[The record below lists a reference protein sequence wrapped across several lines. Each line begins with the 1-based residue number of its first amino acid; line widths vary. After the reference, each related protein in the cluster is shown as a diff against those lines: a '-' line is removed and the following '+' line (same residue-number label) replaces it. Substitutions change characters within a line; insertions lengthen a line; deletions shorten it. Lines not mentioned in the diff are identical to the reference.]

1 MTAGKALATLPGND
15 VDARD
20 PSTFARTLAVASNL
34 LDRLFGPRIE
44 GASHLASDGPA
55 LVVGNHSG
63 GTLAMIEP
71 LLFAHALR
79 RELEVEQLPHLLL
92 HEVLWHTPLARWIA
106 RHGAVRASRANAEG
120 LFARGR
126 KVLVYP
132 GGDREAYR
140 SFWDRDRVR
149 FGERRGYVQLAIERG
164 VPIVPVVT
172 AGMHSSFLSLTDGH
186 ALAERFPLARYFRV
200 AVLPMTIGLPFGLV
214 PFAPPPYVPFVGR
227 VRIRVLPPIHFTRRG
242 PEAAADPAY
251 VESCHRI
258 VVGTMQRAL
267 DALATE
273 RRAERRRDFHA
284 RLDALVDLVERW
296 TVRQPAERPSLAPLQ
311 LRPAETTPRDSLPR
325 AA

>member
-1 MTAGKALATLPGND
+1 MSAAMQPGND

-20 PSTFARTLAVASNL
+20 PSTFARTLAFASRL
-34 LDRLFGPRIE
+34 LDRFFDPKIE
-44 GASHLASDGPA
+44 GAHHLAEDGAA

-63 GTLAMIEP
+63 GTLAMLEP
-71 LLFAHALR
+71 LLFAHALH
-79 RELEVEQLPHLLL
+79 RELAVERLPHLLL

-172 AGMHSSFLSLTDGH
+172 AGMHSSFLSFTDGH
-186 ALAERFPLARYFRV
+186 AFAERFPLAKYFRV
-200 AVLPMTIGLPFGLV
+200 AVLPVTLGFPFGLV
-214 PFAPPPYVPFVGR
+214 PFAPPPYLPFVGR
-227 VRIRVLPPIHFTRRG
+227 VRIRVLPPIHFTRSG
-242 PEAAADPAY
+242 PEAAADAAY

-258 VVGTMQRAL
+258 VVGAMQRAL

-296 TVRQPAERPSLAPLQ
+296 TVRAPEERPSLAPTRLHA
-311 LRPAETTPRDSLPR
+311 AEPPSRASLPR